1 MKKDVKIAYLVIAYM
16 DPEQLQRLSARL
28 SKTADVFVHINGNV
42 DLAPFQCALSE
53 VCGQGR
59 VFLSKKRYRIVWG
72 GYSILEAT
80 FAMMEQAFQQ
90 DTYDR
95 FVLLTGLDYPI
106 RSDEEIRA
114 FFLSNAHTEY
124 IHADVV
130 SGEQYGHLYY
140 HASRDHRILHK
151 CFQLYEKILRK
162 SGRKGKKDYVV
173 YKGKKY
179 PLYGIAPK
187 WALSGEC
194 ASCLLQFYKHNR
206 TFNRYFQL
214 MHAPDDF
221 YVATV
226 LFNSKFRDSIESE
239 NDIFKIIW
247 LPDDKGARILNQEDY
262 QELKDGSHLYAKKF
276 QSGYSEALIRIL
288 DGQNAEERYGGK

>member
-1 MKKDVKIAYLVIAYM
+1 M
-16 DPEQLQRLSARL
+16 
-28 SKTADVFVHINGNV
+28 
-42 DLAPFQCALSE
+42 
-53 VCGQGR
+53 
-59 VFLSKKRYRIVWG
+59 WG

-194 ASCLLQFYKHNR
+194 ASYLLRFYKHNR